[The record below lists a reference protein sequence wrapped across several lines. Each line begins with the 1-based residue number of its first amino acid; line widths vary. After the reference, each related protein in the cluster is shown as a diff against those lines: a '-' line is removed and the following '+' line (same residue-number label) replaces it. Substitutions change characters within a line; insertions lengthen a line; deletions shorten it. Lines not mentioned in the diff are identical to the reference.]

1 MDLVSAVV
9 ADEQSFELVQPG
21 EGAFDDPAVAAE
33 PGAMLDPSASDL
45 GDDAA
50 AAQLA
55 AVLVVVITTVGADP
69 FGSPTRTAGFAS
81 DGRDTVEQRQQLG
94 DVVAVAARDRP
105 GERDPGRVYEQVM
118 LGAVS
123 GSVNRARARFGAP
136 LAECGSG
143 CQPGGERSRVLR
155 AAVAA
160 RGSSLS
166 LVRGS
171 GAGDMIVD
179 GDSRGRLSPA
189 AQSFAAN
196 EARVTRLRH
205 GAFGSRP
212 EAFG

>member
-136 LAECGSG
+136 FFACTWLPSTT
-143 CQPGGERSRVLR
+143 
-155 AAVAA
+155 A
-160 RGSSLS
+160 RDHS
-166 LVRGS
+166 
-171 GAGDMIVD
+171 I
-179 GDSRGRLSPA
+179 SPA
-189 AQSFAAN
+189 ARNSAN
-196 EARVTRLRH
+196 STSCSRCHTPARCH
-205 GAFGSRP
+205 
-212 EAFG
+212 